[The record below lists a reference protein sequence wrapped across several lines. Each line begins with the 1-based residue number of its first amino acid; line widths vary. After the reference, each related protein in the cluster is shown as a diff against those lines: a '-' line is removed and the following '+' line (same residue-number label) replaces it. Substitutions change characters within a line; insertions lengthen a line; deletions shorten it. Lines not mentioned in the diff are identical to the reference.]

1 MKNKLIISSVFFIL
15 LLSFL
20 APQILFEME
29 DLRMEKQIF
38 TQSKTKRKIDVQA
51 QKIYLVK
58 AIHDMSGS
66 SMEIQSQTVVASS
79 NKKVLVEESQSEQ
92 EEEKVINQVKN
103 EFLKLEECKILK
115 DMNASFS
122 TTEYNVKNYVN
133 FKKEYEM
140 HYTFLGNKTSEM
152 SLGRESKTG
161 KILFAVF
168 PKDKLQTELE
178 RQEILENYVKYLDL
192 YMIGD
197 WKFENNTLK
206 SEKAGLCAMLFIDSN
221 NDNCF
226 LSIQSNKNNTPNY
239 KIVESLE

>member
-20 APQILFEME
+20 APQILFEVE

-38 TQSKTKRKIDVQA
+38 TQSKTKRNIDVQA

-66 SMEIQSQTVVASS
+66 SMEIQSQTVVPSS
-79 NKKVLVEESQSEQ
+79 NKKVLVEERQSEQ
-92 EEEKVINQVKN
+92 EEEKVIDQVKN

-115 DMNASFS
+115 DMNEIFS
-122 TTEYNVKNYVN
+122 NTEYNVKNYTN

-140 HYTFLGNKTSEM
+140 QYTFLGNKTSEM
-152 SLGRESKTG
+152 SVGRESKTG

-226 LSIQSNKNNTPNY
+226 LSIQSNKNNTQNY

>member
-20 APQILFEME
+20 APQILFEVE

-38 TQSKTKRKIDVQA
+38 TQSKTKRNIDVQA

-66 SMEIQSQTVVASS
+66 SMEIQSQTVVPSS
-79 NKKVLVEESQSEQ
+79 NKKVLVEERQSEQ
-92 EEEKVINQVKN
+92 EEEKVIDQVKN

-115 DMNASFS
+115 DMNEIFS
-122 TTEYNVKNYVN
+122 NTEYNVKNYTN

-140 HYTFLGNKTSEM
+140 QYTFLGNKTSEM
-152 SLGRESKTG
+152 SVGRECKTG

-226 LSIQSNKNNTPNY
+226 LSIQSNKNNTQNY

>member
-20 APQILFEME
+20 APQILFEVE

-38 TQSKTKRKIDVQA
+38 TKSKTKRNIDVQA

-66 SMEIQSQTVVASS
+66 SMEIQSQTVVPSS
-79 NKKVLVEESQSEQ
+79 NKKVLVEERQSEQ
-92 EEEKVINQVKN
+92 EEEKVIDQVKN

-115 DMNASFS
+115 DMNEIFS
-122 TTEYNVKNYVN
+122 NTEYNVKNYTN

-140 HYTFLGNKTSEM
+140 QYTFLGNKTSEM
-152 SLGRESKTG
+152 SVGRESKTG

-226 LSIQSNKNNTPNY
+226 LSIQSNKNNTQNY

>member
-20 APQILFEME
+20 APQILFEVE

-38 TQSKTKRKIDVQA
+38 TQSKTKRNIDVQA

-66 SMEIQSQTVVASS
+66 SMEIQSQTVVSSS

-92 EEEKVINQVKN
+92 EVKEVIDQVKN

-115 DMNASFS
+115 DMNEIFS
-122 TTEYNVKNYVN
+122 NTEYNVKNYVN